1 MTFKVKDRDN
11 YGVTF
16 ADPAFPN
23 NTRRVKQTPSTKNVS
38 GVSYDANTL
47 EVIALEKGEVVL
59 GTNET
64 ISVRV
69 IIKSSTKNQEAA
81 KTLAKSV
88 FANTS
93 TWLDEDVLT
102 GFDPATIPQ

>member
-1 MTFKVKDRDN
+1 MTYKVKDRDN

-47 EVIALEKGEVVL
+47 EVIALEKGEVVS
-59 GTNET
+59 GINET

-69 IIKSSTKNQEAA
+69 IIKSSTKNQATA
-81 KTLAKSV
+81 KALAKSV

-93 TWLDEDVLT
+93 VWLDEDVLT
-102 GFDPATIPQ
+102 GFDPVTIPL